1 MPANSADDPLL
12 EDMKQRELQLKRKQR
27 AIDAIQFEQRRYRGA
42 LTVGVGLAVAAV
54 AAALLFGVFRGV
66 LDRVGWWLPS
76 LIAVALCLVVGMQ
89 AARRWLRSPR
99 GRALLAKN
107 SIKARARH
115 EADLNAGYRWLEFY
129 YGGEEISAHVPQVLY
144 FLEADQRFDSVDDA
158 LDFAKQS
165 RSENALV
172 AAHALKN
179 FELVAAATNLAVVST
194 IDKRGAPSSR
204 IMSFVRSSQPGVWYV
219 TTPPNSRKAGEFD
232 RGKVALVTLPTQ
244 SGASISSNRVV
255 STRSA
260 LPLSAIEGLVREQ
273 IPGYLDI
280 MSQEERDRELVY
292 ELRLLSARV
301 NTWLDRGVVDFD
313 RGEATGR

>member
-27 AIDAIQFEQRRYRGA
+27 AIDAIQFEQRRYRSVV
-42 LTVGVGLAVAAV
+42 TIGVGLTVAAI

-66 LDRVGWWLPS
+66 LDRAGWWLPS
-76 LIAVALCLVVGMQ
+76 LIAVALCVVVGMQ
-89 AARRWLRSPR
+89 AARRWLGSPR
-99 GRALLAKN
+99 GRALLARN

-115 EADLNAGYRWLEFY
+115 ADDLNAGYRWLEFY
-129 YGGEEISAHVPQVLY
+129 YRGEDISAHVPQVLY

-158 LDFAKQS
+158 LEFSKQS

-172 AAHALKN
+172 AAHGLKN
-179 FELVAAATNLAVVST
+179 FELVAAATNLAVVSS
-194 IDKRGAPSSR
+194 IDKHGTPSSR
-204 IMSFVRSSQPGVWYV
+204 IMSFIRSSQPGVWYV
-219 TTPPNSRKAGEFD
+219 TTPPHSRKVWEFD

-260 LPLSAIEGLVREQ
+260 LPLSAIAELARDQ
-273 IPGYLDI
+273 IPGYLEI
-280 MSQEERDRELVY
+280 MSDADKERELVY
-292 ELRLLSARV
+292 ELRFLSARV
-301 NTWLDRGVVDFD
+301 NTWLDRPLVEFD
-313 RGEATGR
+313 RPDQA